1 MVIGKWMMQEEEGEF
16 IKKTM
21 IIFFSFGR
29 KGIQTCDSWLR
40 NDRCC

>member
-21 IIFFSFGR
+21 IIFFLLVG
-29 KGIQTCDSWLR
+29 KGYRLAILG
-40 NDRCC
+40 